1 MPLTS
6 HVLSLRP
13 RGWQRLGDRAWSTY
27 CLAVQQQSGVR
38 YSSVEEILFARGMIV
53 TYEAIRK
60 WCRQFE
66 QPYANQLRRR
76 SLSLGIRGILTRYF

>member
-1 MPLTS
+1 M
-6 HVLSLRP
+6 
-13 RGWQRLGDRAWSTY
+13 
-27 CLAVQQQSGVR
+27 R

-60 WCRQFE
+60 WRRQFE